1 MNSSAPSPIICDDAA
16 FGPVISGCRQ
26 DFDFTLAF
34 QQYFFSVVPSLF
46 LLIAAPLR
54 ILILRRHEVKL
65 DGGNLLKYAK
75 LATIAVFSSLQL
87 ALLVLWASRKHVQGG
102 RSSALASASLT
113 LAASLA
119 LLPLSHMEHS
129 RSLRPSLLV
138 SGYLLLTLVLDI
150 ATIRTFWLSAITD
163 EPIRATFTAAFAL
176 KGVLLGLEAMQK
188 RRFFLTA
195 YQKRSPEEYSGL
207 FGQGLMW
214 WLNSIIFFG
223 ARYSLKPKSLYP
235 ITADMASEKLHADF
249 SAIWT
254 QQTGPKSLKKALLRL
269 LWWPIVVPILPR
281 LALLAF
287 TMCQP
292 LLIKRLLTYLS
303 DPNQTKDA
311 KVGYWLIGATALVYV
326 GMAISGAVYWH
337 RHYRFMTMIRGTL
350 TTAVYGKALEMN
362 INASTSAKT
371 VTLMSADCERIV
383 RGVMDLHELWANITQ
398 VALATWLVEVQLGVA
413 CVAPV
418 AVTLTTAFLT
428 GYATMYT
435 PAFQMLWIEKL
446 ESRIG
451 VTTSILG
458 AMKAIKIS
466 SLTSDVLNLLNK
478 MRRDELAA
486 ASKFRF
492 ISIITATIGYA
503 PQLLSPVVTF
513 AMFIGIARSG
523 TATLDPARI
532 FTSIS
537 LLYLISEPLFNL
549 FAGMMELMSAIGC
562 IARVEQF
569 LQSPSRTDSRT
580 NGRVGGTRAHSSD
593 DEKKSGSNT
602 ELSGLEVQNPD
613 RACISV
619 KDGSFGWEDESSPV
633 LRNLNFS
640 VSAGDI
646 VFVKGPVGCGK
657 STLIKALLGETPLS
671 SGHVMLSTM
680 EVALCEQS
688 PFVMNL
694 SIRDN
699 ITYSSAFDADLYATV
714 IDCCQLRP
722 DLASMENGDRTIVG
736 SKGFSLSAGQ
746 RQRVALARAV
756 YSRKRIALL
765 DDVFS
770 QLDAD
775 TSGIITSR
783 LIGPNGLFRRW
794 ETTVIL
800 TSSSDRFL
808 PYANSV
814 IELNEAGEIVR
825 QGAAKDI
832 PTPLDPLTSD
842 VAPLAH
848 STLEVPSNATNPVIK
863 KADDLEVSLTKVETE
878 ATDESEATT
887 LEERPPSDISVY
899 KYYLQ
904 SVNWKRALIFMVFQ
918 TCLAFLSSF
927 PVVWLKWWT
936 DESPALSDNRT
947 SYYIGIYAALQGAG
961 LVASGLVTWW
971 TLNILAVAIG
981 FRLHE
986 VLSGTVM
993 GSTLQLFSSTD
1004 SGSILNRFTQDIQLA
1019 DIQLPLS
1026 LQIVVTN
1033 LLTLVAQAGLIA
1045 SVSPWIALSYPVLLA
1060 VFYLIPK
1067 YYVRTARQMRTLDLE
1082 EKAPLYA
1089 QFLET
1094 LEGMSTIRAF
1104 SWLHESSQH
1113 NYKLV
1118 DKSQKPFYLMY
1129 VIQKWLGLVLDF
1141 AVACLATL
1149 VVGVAVALRETVS
1162 PGFTGVSLT
1171 QVVSFTSYLKMMILF
1186 WAQLQ
1191 TAMAAVERIRNF
1203 SRDTETEE
1211 DRSDSPPLEPPA
1223 SWPARGDVQ
1232 IEKLSARY
1240 VADAKA
1246 ATLDGVS
1253 LEIKAGEHVGI
1264 CGRTGSGKTSLV
1276 LAMMRLLDPSEGSI
1290 KIDGLDI
1297 ASVPRD
1303 MVRSRIVG
1311 VAEEPFF
1318 FPGSV
1323 RLNLDPHGVA
1333 TDEQIIQALSEV
1345 KLWGVFEESGGL
1357 DGILVR
1363 EKLSHGQ
1370 RQLLSIARGLL
1381 RDARIY
1387 ILDEVASSL
1396 DAEAEKTVNRIIE
1409 TRLKGRMVI
1418 SVVHKMDSALAFQKI
1433 VVMEK
1438 GKVIEFDDPASL
1450 MSRPS
1455 KFRELVTSDRSSP
1468 E

>member
-1 MNSSAPSPIICDDAA
+1 MA
-16 FGPVISGCRQ
+16 
-26 DFDFTLAF
+26 T
-34 QQYFFSVVPSLF
+34 VV
-46 LLIAAPLR
+46 
-54 ILILRRHEVKL
+54 V
-65 DGGNLLKYAK
+65 
-75 LATIAVFSSLQL
+75 
-87 ALLVLWASRKHVQGG
+87 
-102 RSSALASASLT
+102 
-113 LAASLA
+113 
-119 LLPLSHMEHS
+119 
-129 RSLRPSLLV
+129 
-138 SGYLLLTLVLDI
+138 
-150 ATIRTFWLSAITD
+150 
-163 EPIRATFTAAFAL
+163 
-176 KGVLLGLEAMQK
+176 
-188 RRFFLTA
+188 
-195 YQKRSPEEYSGL
+195 
-207 FGQGLMW
+207 
-214 WLNSIIFFG
+214 
-223 ARYSLKPKSLYP
+223 
-235 ITADMASEKLHADF
+235 
-249 SAIWT
+249 
-254 QQTGPKSLKKALLRL
+254 
-269 LWWPIVVPILPR
+269 
-281 LALLAF
+281 
-287 TMCQP
+287 
-292 LLIKRLLTYLS
+292 
-303 DPNQTKDA
+303 
-311 KVGYWLIGATALVYV
+311 
-326 GMAISGAVYWH
+326 
-337 RHYRFMTMIRGTL
+337 
-350 TTAVYGKALEMN
+350 
-362 INASTSAKT
+362 
-371 VTLMSADCERIV
+371 
-383 RGVMDLHELWANITQ
+383 
-398 VALATWLVEVQLGVA
+398 
-413 CVAPV
+413 
-418 AVTLTTAFLT
+418 
-428 GYATMYT
+428 
-435 PAFQMLWIEKL
+435 
-446 ESRIG
+446 
-451 VTTSILG
+451 
-458 AMKAIKIS
+458 
-466 SLTSDVLNLLNK
+466 
-478 MRRDELAA
+478 
-486 ASKFRF
+486 
-492 ISIITATIGYA
+492 
-503 PQLLSPVVTF
+503 
-513 AMFIGIARSG
+513 
-523 TATLDPARI
+523 
-532 FTSIS
+532 
-537 LLYLISEPLFNL
+537 
-549 FAGMMELMSAIGC
+549 
-562 IARVEQF
+562 
-569 LQSPSRTDSRT
+569 
-580 NGRVGGTRAHSSD
+580 SSD
-593 DEKKSGSNT
+593 DEKISGSNT
-602 ELSGLEVQNPD
+602 ELSGLEVHSQD
-613 RACISV
+613 KACISV
-619 KDGSFGWEDESSPV
+619 KDGSFGWEDESSPI

-671 SGHVMLSTM
+671 SGHVMLSTL

-794 ETTVIL
+794 GTTVIL

-814 IELNEAGEIVR
+814 IELNEVGEI
-825 QGAAKDI
+825 
-832 PTPLDPLTSD
+832 
-842 VAPLAH
+842 
-848 STLEVPSNATNPVIK
+848 
-863 KADDLEVSLTKVETE
+863 ADDLEVFLAKVETE
-878 ATDESEATT
+878 ATDDSDATT
-887 LEERPPSDISVY
+887 LEERPPSGISVY
-899 KYYLQ
+899 KYHLQ

-918 TCLAFLSSF
+918 TS
-927 PVVWLKWWT
+927 
-936 DESPALSDNRT
+936 LSDNRT

-986 VLSGTVM
+986 VLSVTVM
-993 GSTLQLFSSTD
+993 GSTPQLFSPTD
-1004 SGSILNRFTQDIQLA
+1004 SGSILNRSTQDIQLA

-1060 VFYLIPK
+1060 VFYLISK

-1104 SWLHESSQH
+1104 SWLHASSQH

-1162 PGFTGVSLT
+1162 PRFTGVSLT

-1253 LEIKAGEHVGI
+1253 LEIKAGKHVGI

-1323 RLNLDPHGVA
+1323 RLNLGPHGVA

-1396 DAEAEKTVNRIIE
+1396 DGEAEKTINRIIE
-1409 TRLKGRMVI
+1409 TRLKGRTVI

-1450 MSRPS
+1450 MARPS
-1455 KFRELVTSDRSSP
+1455 KFRELVRSDRSSSA
-1468 E
+1468 